1 MRDIGRRSFLT
12 AAGALAT
19 TSAIGSDAYATG
31 HARDAATADEYVDVQ
46 LLSITD
52 LHGYLQ
58 GAPGGNSV
66 LTGAGGRK
74 YTVGGVAYMAA
85 HLERLRAGRRNSLFF
100 TPGDLFSGWEFDTSS
115 FADEPTIEA
124 LNAMGLDF
132 ASAGNHEFDKS
143 VTFLTSHMEK
153 GIPFPTVGRDDSFT
167 DSTGRR
173 FPGAAFPYYSANMV
187 WHDTGRT
194 VLPPYHIAYVD
205 AGGGRT
211 LPIGFIHLTAIG
223 TETFPGSYHPGL
235 RTLDE
240 LETAN
245 RCAAELTG
253 RGVRAIVLSMHD
265 GAVAGGD
272 FTSGSN
278 PSGPAYDLAL
288 RVSPDIDA
296 IVTGHWHRAFTMM
309 LPDPDGNPRPFVEA
323 GCYGQIVNE
332 INLRLDPRTGSVV
345 RSLTTATNHPNT
357 RDVTPHPGVRSIT
370 DYWAGYSARR
380 ARTPLAKQTASFTR
394 RRNAAGESTMGDL
407 VADWALWAARQ
418 PHEPKDDHDGTVPR
432 ALDSSPTLNFVR
444 AGGPPCAGETPTP
457 AELAVIAV
465 APRVGSAIIAGDL
478 VRDEASG
485 GTVTLGQ
492 AWHAVGF
499 GDPLMTVTVTGAQ
512 IHDALEEQWAPT
524 PGGGLG
530 FAPLA
535 VSANVRYSFDAAGPV
550 GRRVAPADVLVN
562 GTALDPER
570 RYRLAAPS
578 YTLINQDGFSAFT
591 GFTAPVRHARD
602 FESFVTFVRAR
613 QRLTPAPLDRVA
625 VKNAT
630 APGARIG
637 TVIERQQLLQADGSA
652 VPRPEAALRTASAG
666 GPEGQRVFNGFRVP
680 C

>member
-1 MRDIGRRSFLT
+1 MRDIGRRFFFT

-19 TSAIGSDAYATG
+19 ASAIGSDAYATG

-46 LLSITD
+46 LLNITD
-52 LHGYLQ
+52 LHGFLQ

-66 LTGAGGRK
+66 ITGAGGKK

-85 HLERLRAGRRNSLFF
+85 HLERLRAGHRNSIFF
-100 TPGDLFSGWEFDTSS
+100 APGDLFSGWEFDASS

-124 LNAMGLDF
+124 LNAMRLDF

-143 VTFLTSHMEK
+143 VKFLTSHMAK
-153 GIPFPTVGRDDSFT
+153 GDPFPTIGRDDAFD

-173 FPGAAFPYYSANMV
+173 FPGARFPYYSANMV
-187 WHDTGRT
+187 WNQSGKT
-194 VLPPYHIAYVD
+194 VLPPYNISYVD
-205 AGGGRT
+205 AGRGRR
-211 LPIGFIHLTAIG
+211 LPIGFIHLTAMG

-235 RTLDE
+235 RTLEE

-245 RCAAELTG
+245 RCAAELKS
-253 RGVRAIVLSMHD
+253 RGVNAIVLSMHD
-265 GAVAGGD
+265 GAVAGSD
-272 FTSGSN
+272 FSSGSN

-323 GCYGQIVNE
+323 GCYGQLVNE
-332 INLRLDPRTGSVV
+332 INLRLDRDTGSVV
-345 RSLTTATNHPNT
+345 RALTTATNHPNT
-357 RDVTPHPGVRSIT
+357 RDVTPHAGLKSIA

-380 ARTPLAKQTASFTR
+380 ARTPLGQQSASFTR

-407 VADWALWAARQ
+407 VADWALWAAGR
-418 PHEPKDDHDGTVPR
+418 PRGPMDD
-432 ALDSSPTLNFVR
+432 
-444 AGGPPCAGETPTP
+444 AGGDTAGP

-465 APRVGSAIIAGDL
+465 APRVGQAIIAGDL

-492 AWHAVGF
+492 AWNAVGF
-499 GDPLMTVTVTGAQ
+499 GDPILTVTVTGAQ
-512 IHDALEEQWAPT
+512 IHDALEEQWAPAS
-524 PGGGLG
+524 GGGLG

-535 VSANVRYSFDAAGPV
+535 VSANVRYTFDAAGPV
-550 GRRVAPADVLVN
+550 GRRVDPADVLIN

-578 YTLINQDGFSAFT
+578 YTLINQDGYSAFT
-591 GFTAPVRHARD
+591 GFSAPVRHDRD
-602 FESFVTFVRAR
+602 FESFVSFVRDR
-613 QRLTPAPLDRVA
+613 QRLTPAPLNRVA
-625 VKNAT
+625 AKNTEVA
-630 APGARIG
+630 GARIG
-637 TVIERQQLLQADGSA
+637 SVTERRQLLQADGSA
-652 VPRPEAALRTASAG
+652 MPRPEAALRSASTS
-666 GPEGQRVFNGFRVP
+666 GPEGQRAYKGFRVP

>member
-12 AAGALAT
+12 TAGALAT
-19 TSAIGSDAYATG
+19 ASAIGSDAYATG

-52 LHGYLQ
+52 LHGFLQ

-66 LTGAGGRK
+66 ITGAGGRK

-100 TPGDLFSGWEFDTSS
+100 APGDLFSGWEFDVSS

-132 ASAGNHEFDKS
+132 ASAGNHEFDRS
-143 VTFLTSHMEK
+143 VKFLTSHMEQ
-153 GIPFPTVGRDDSFT
+153 GVSFPVVGRDDSFT

-173 FPGAAFPYYSANMV
+173 FPGADFPYYSANMV
-187 WHDTGRT
+187 WNETGKT
-194 VLPPYHIAYVD
+194 VLPPYNIAYVD
-205 AGGGRT
+205 DGRGRE
-211 LPIGFIHLTAIG
+211 LPIGFIHLTAMG
-223 TETFPGSYHPGL
+223 TESFPGSYHPGL
-235 RTLDE
+235 RTLEE

-245 RCAAELTG
+245 RCAAELTS
-253 RGVRAIVLSMHD
+253 RGVNAIVLSMHD
-265 GAVAGGD
+265 GAVAGSD

-323 GCYGQIVNE
+323 GCYGQLVNE
-332 INLRLDPRTGSVV
+332 ISLRLDPDTGSVV

-357 RDVTPHPGVRSIT
+357 RDVTPHKGLRSIA
-370 DYWAGYSARR
+370 DYWAGHGARR
-380 ARTPLAKQTASFTR
+380 ARTPIGKQTASFTR

-407 VADWALWAARQ
+407 VADWALWAAGQ
-418 PHEPKDDHDGTVPR
+418 PPGPMDDQDSGT
-432 ALDSSPTLNFVR
+432 
-444 AGGPPCAGETPTP
+444 GGT

-465 APRVGSAIIAGDL
+465 VPRVGQAVIAGDL

-492 AWHAVGF
+492 AWNSVGF
-499 GDPLMTVTVTGAQ
+499 GDPVMTVTVTGAQ

-524 PGGGLG
+524 RSGGLG

-535 VSANVRYSFDAAGPV
+535 VSANVRYAFDAAGPV
-550 GRRVAPADVLVN
+550 GRRIAPADVHIN

-578 YTLINQDGFSAFT
+578 YTLINQDGYSAFN
-591 GFTAPVRHARD
+591 GFTTPVRHARD
-602 FESFVTFVRAR
+602 FESFVSFVRAR
-613 QRLTPAPLDRVA
+613 QRLAPAPLDRVT
-625 VKNAT
+625 VKNAEV
-630 APGARIG
+630 PGARIG
-637 TVIERQQLLQADGSA
+637 TVTERPQVLQADGSA
-652 VPRPEAALRTASAG
+652 MPRPEAALRTASTS
-666 GPEGQRVFNGFRVP
+666 GPEGQRAFNGFRVP